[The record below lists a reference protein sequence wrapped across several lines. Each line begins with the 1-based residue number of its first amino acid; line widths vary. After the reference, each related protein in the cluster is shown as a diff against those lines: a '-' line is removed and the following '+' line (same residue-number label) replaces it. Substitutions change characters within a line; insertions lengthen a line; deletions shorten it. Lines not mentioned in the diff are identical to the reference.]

1 MSVARDSL
9 TRRMRPRRSA
19 ASGRRIC
26 ERIEERWS
34 AGAGLVLAL
43 FVSGGGVACLCN
55 EEEEEEE
62 EEVKGMIC
70 GIVFD
75 G

>member
-43 FVSGGGVACLCN
+43 SVSGGGVACLCD
-55 EEEEEEE
+55 EEE

-70 GIVFD
+70 GRVFD

>member
-43 FVSGGGVACLCN
+43 SVSGSGVACLCD
-55 EEEEEEE
+55 EEE

-70 GIVFD
+70 GRVFD